1 VKNGRTTTNSAA
13 FPDLHKG
20 KPSRIEDREQGAGQD
35 CRAARSSARRRSAR
49 GTAEQGSLGS
59 LPKGAVLVGANV
71 LLREGLSRIL
81 AAAGYRIV
89 ASALCADAQLLST
102 LQRERSILFI
112 IDLSD
117 DFDAGLTQIALF
129 RERCPA
135 GRVVVLGDQ
144 AQLSGMVSAFRAGAN
159 AYLVKVTTCETFVK
173 SLELVMLGVTLL
185 PPEILNF
192 ISDRQRGGHND
203 GDHAPGVADD
213 GHAGDAENLGRHEIV
228 EADVEGNERPAGADR
243 GQTPRLS
250 TRERAILRCL
260 TEGDSNKIVAGK
272 MAMTEATVKVHI
284 KTILRKI
291 RVRNRTQA
299 AIWAMSNDP
308 LRPAKE
314 EAPLASDELR
324 VEPTADLNIARVL
337 SGGYRNGSK
346 SLAAIKVKEPN
357 HTTMRGEVRLLRKRS

>member
-1 VKNGRTTTNSAA
+1 MKNSRTTTNSAA
-13 FPDLHKG
+13 FPAPLKR
-20 KPSRIEDREQGAGQD
+20 KPRIEDREQVAGQD
-35 CRAARSSARRRSAR
+35 RRATRSRARRGSARA
-49 GTAEQGSLGS
+49 TAEQGPPGS

-89 ASALCADAQLLST
+89 ASALCADAHLLNA
-102 LQRERSILFI
+102 LQRERPILFI

-117 DFDAGLTQIALF
+117 DVDAGLTQIALF

-144 AQLSGMVSAFRAGAN
+144 PQLSGMVSAFRAGAN
-159 AYLVKVTTCETFVK
+159 AYLVKVSTCETFVK

-192 ISDRQRGGHND
+192 ISERQGGGHND
-203 GDHAPGVADD
+203 GHLHSLADI
-213 GHAGDAENLGRHEIV
+213 GHAGDDENLGSHEIV
-228 EADVEGNERPAGADR
+228 EADVEGNERSAGADGR
-243 GQTPRLS
+243 HIPRLS
-250 TRERAILRCL
+250 TRERAILWCL
-260 TEGDSNKIVAGK
+260 TEGDSNKTVARK
-272 MAMTEATVKVHI
+272 MAMTEASVKVHV

-308 LRPAKE
+308 LDRSKE
-314 EAPLASDELR
+314 EAPPASDDLR
-324 VEPTADLNIARVL
+324 AKPPADLNIAHVL
-337 SGGYRNGSK
+337 SEVYRNGAR
-346 SLAAIKVKEPN
+346 SLAVIKVKKP
-357 HTTMRGEVRLLRKRS
+357 TTMRGELRPAGKRR

>member
-1 VKNGRTTTNSAA
+1 M
-13 FPDLHKG
+13 
-20 KPSRIEDREQGAGQD
+20 
-35 CRAARSSARRRSAR
+35 
-49 GTAEQGSLGS
+49 
-59 LPKGAVLVGANV
+59 
-71 LLREGLSRIL
+71 
-81 AAAGYRIV
+81 
-89 ASALCADAQLLST
+89 
-102 LQRERSILFI
+102 FI

-117 DFDAGLTQIALF
+117 DFDAGLTQIALC

-144 AQLSGMVSAFRAGAN
+144 PQLGEMVSAFRAGAN

-185 PPEILNF
+185 PSEILNF

-203 GDHAPGVADD
+203 GDHAPGVA
-213 GHAGDAENLGRHEIV
+213 AGDAENLGKHEIV
-228 EADVEGNERPAGADR
+228 EADVEGNERPAGADS
-243 GQTPRLS
+243 GQIPRLS

-308 LRPAKE
+308 LGPAKE
-314 EAPLASDELR
+314 EAPLASHELQA
-324 VEPTADLNIARVL
+324 EPTADLNIARVL